1 MVFLGAM
8 LLSGCTAVQF
18 TYNNAESLARY
29 FAWDYVEPDAQ
40 QSEALQQRVVKLQQW
55 HRANELPVYASFLDD
70 VSRRAARG
78 VTRAD
83 VEWVTASLRSTFRR
97 LAAMAAEEASPILV
111 TLTPQQL
118 DGLERRLAKDHA
130 KYTRDWLSGSPAR
143 RERRAVERMVERFE
157 DWTGDLE
164 ANQRVLIEK
173 FVRDHPR
180 IAEVRLEDRKRW
192 QRLALE
198 DMRRLKST
206 DQLAPRLVKLFSD
219 PDATRS
225 DDYRNEEGR
234 WESDLAD
241 LIVAIDKTLTDE
253 QRALVQR
260 RISRYAND
268 FRELARGPRRAPQA
282 PGG

>member
-1 MVFLGAM
+1 M
-8 LLSGCTAVQF
+8 
-18 TYNNAESLARY
+18 
-29 FAWDYVEPDAQ
+29 
-40 QSEALQQRVVKLQQW
+40 
-55 HRANELPVYASFLDD
+55 
-70 VSRRAARG
+70 
-78 VTRAD
+78 
-83 VEWVTASLRSTFRR
+83 
-97 LAAMAAEEASPILV
+97 
-111 TLTPQQL
+111 
-118 DGLERRLAKDHA
+118 
-130 KYTRDWLSGSPAR
+130 
-143 RERRAVERMVERFE
+143 
-157 DWTGDLE
+157 
-164 ANQRVLIEK
+164 LIEK